1 MDSFETTSQFRQILR
16 NLLPQTQAIL
26 KAVHFALRNSG
37 NEDYLYFSII
47 DVLDDALVDLNTK
60 TTVFQFIDLLI
71 RESFFISQQ
80 VNSNYNFPYVHSL
93 KTALPK
99 IMNKLLPLST
109 NVNLNCIYT
118 SLKSISDTLNEKYH
132 EFDQQYKDVTSLLG
146 PEDLENIT
154 LNIPFPKSSV
164 EDLNIQSKDPVIQ
177 AWEILLHKR
186 KESHY
191 ERVRL
196 LQNATPNDGLVT
208 EDDMFAIKGSKSA
221 DPNSRP
227 EEQLFTKK
235 QITARMEDER
245 EAQKRSREN
254 LWVVNRP
261 TGSNYAT
268 EQEFLN
274 YYWKR
279 IDEITADQK
288 ADFLA
293 ALDDLNGLTN
303 MSYKDRQF

>member
-16 NLLPQTQAIL
+16 TLLPQTQVIL
-26 KAVHFALRNSG
+26 KAVHFALRNCG
-37 NEDYLYFSII
+37 NEDYLYYSII
-47 DVLDDALVDLNTK
+47 DVLDDAAVELNTK

-80 VNSNYNFPYVHSL
+80 VNSSYNFPYVHNL

-99 IMNKLLPLST
+99 IVNKLLPLSN

-118 SLKSISDTLNEKYH
+118 SLKSISDTLNENYH
-132 EFDQQYKDVTSLLG
+132 ELDKQYKDMPSLLSA
-146 PEDLENIT
+146 EDLENIT
-154 LNIPFPKSSV
+154 LNIPFPTTSG
-164 EDLNIQSKDPVIQ
+164 EDFSFQSKDPVIQ
-177 AWEILLHKR
+177 AWEIILHKR

-196 LQNATPNDGLVT
+196 LQNATPKDGLVT
-208 EDDMFAIKGSKSA
+208 EDDMFAIRGSKVT
-221 DPNSRP
+221 DINSRP

-235 QITARMEDER
+235 QIIARMEDER

-254 LWVVNRP
+254 LWVINRP
-261 TGSNYAT
+261 TGSNFAT
-268 EQEFLN
+268 EEEFLN

-279 IDEITADQK
+279 IDEVTSDQRV
-288 ADFLA
+288 DFMA
-293 ALDDLNGLTN
+293 ALDDLNTLAN
-303 MSYKDRQF
+303 KSYKDRQF